1 MRRKALSVSE
11 VNQLLLSKG
20 YKVMRTIRIDIENS
34 WDADIVSFEEYG
46 DGKSYCNLYKFYQHE
61 GCPEGCGNLKR
72 LANYSKLKAAEKH
85 EFINIVNQLPI
96 NN

>member
-20 YKVMRTIRIDIENS
+20 YKNMHTIRIDIENS
-34 WDADIVSFEEYG
+34 WGADTLSFEEFG
-46 DGKSYCNLYKFYQHE
+46 DNKSYCNLYKFYQSE

-72 LANYSKLKAAEKH
+72 LASYNKLKASEKH

-96 NN
+96 K